1 MLYWV
6 LKYILLGPLLRLLY
20 RPKVTGMENVPDNG
34 AVIMAVNHNSFM
46 DSIFLPL
53 MVKRPMIYLAKDEY
67 FITPGFKGFWMRF
80 FFKGVGQV
88 PINRAGGDASEA
100 ALRTGVRVLSEGNIL
115 GIYPEGTRSPDGKLY
130 RGHTGVARIA
140 LEAGVQVIPV
150 AMHGTREVQPAGKT
164 IPRVRKIGITI
175 GKPLDFSRYAG
186 MDNDRFILRSMTDEI
201 MYEIMM
207 LSGQEYSD
215 MYAAKAKKLLAA
227 AKADAQAASGEED
240 DFDGEDA
247 DEPTDQQTQ
256 AESA

>member
-6 LKYILLGPLLRLLY
+6 LKYILLGPLLRVLY
-20 RPKVTGMENVPDNG
+20 RPKVTGLENVPDSG
-34 AVIMAVNHNSFM
+34 PVIMAVNHNSFM

-140 LEAGVQVIPV
+140 LQAGVKVIPV

-175 GKPLDFSRYAG
+175 GQPLDFSRYAG

-207 LSGQEYSD
+207 LSDQEYSD
-215 MYAAKAKKLLAA
+215 MYAAKAKKLLKA
-227 AKADAQAASGEED
+227 AKAEASSEGDDQGFDAEDED
-240 DFDGEDA
+240 DQ
-247 DEPTDQQTQ
+247 TDQPQ

>member
-20 RPKVTGMENVPDNG
+20 RPQVTGLENVPGDG
-34 AVIMAVNHNSFM
+34 PIIMAANHNSFM

-53 MVKRPMIYLAKDEY
+53 VVKRPMIYLAKDEY

-88 PINRAGGDASEA
+88 PIDRAGGDASEA

-140 LEAGVQVIPV
+140 LQAGVQVIPV
-150 AMHGTREVQPAGKT
+150 ALHGTREVQPAGKT
-164 IPRVRKIGITI
+164 IPRVKRISITI
-175 GKPLDFSRYAG
+175 GKPLDFSRYEG
-186 MDNDRFILRSMTDEI
+186 MANDRFVLRSMTDEI

-215 MYAAKAKKLLAA
+215 MYAAKAKKLLSAA
-227 AKADAQAASGEED
+227 RSESASADTEFDPEAESETPRAQAET
-240 DFDGEDA
+240 
-247 DEPTDQQTQ
+247 P
-256 AESA
+256 